1 LHGGLSSG
9 QSSAFYCIGGGR
21 RSGFREKGLDRLC
34 AFWSTYAHIYARQ
47 IMPNSHEAQA
57 ERREAIRRLLSEGP
71 ADTQKSVVAALL
83 AQGFEA
89 TQSSVSRDLR
99 ELGAIKSASGYELA
113 TSLENSDDEVAQV
126 ADLLRDLTP
135 AGPNLLV
142 VKTAIGAAQRVALAL
157 DRSGWPEIV
166 GNVGGDDTV
175 FTATASAAAQRNLLA
190 RIDRA
195 TARA

>member
-1 LHGGLSSG
+1 
-9 QSSAFYCIGGGR
+9 
-21 RSGFREKGLDRLC
+21 
-34 AFWSTYAHIYARQ
+34 
-47 IMPNSHEAQA
+47 MPNSHQAQSK
-57 ERREAIRRLLSEGP
+57 RRDAIRRLLESGP
-71 ADTQKSVVAALL
+71 AGNQQSVVAALL

-99 ELGAIKSASGYELA
+99 ELGAIKTASGYELA
-113 TSLENSDDEVAQV
+113 TGTSDSYDEVAQV
-126 ADLLRDLTP
+126 ADLLRDLKA

-142 VKTAIGAAQRVALAL
+142 IKTAIGAAQRVALAL

-190 RIDRA
+190 RIERA
-195 TARA
+195 TARQGG

>member
-1 LHGGLSSG
+1 
-9 QSSAFYCIGGGR
+9 
-21 RSGFREKGLDRLC
+21 
-34 AFWSTYAHIYARQ
+34 
-47 IMPNSHEAQA
+47 MPNSHQAQSK
-57 ERREAIRRLLSEGP
+57 RREAIRRLLESGP
-71 ADTQKSVVAALL
+71 AGNQQSVVAALL

-89 TQSSVSRDLR
+89 TQSNVSRDLR
-99 ELGAIKSASGYELA
+99 ELGAIKTPSGYELA
-113 TSLENSDDEVAQV
+113 TGTLGSDDEVAQV
-126 ADLLRDLTP
+126 ADLLRDLKP

-190 RIDRA
+190 RIEHA
-195 TARA
+195 TASAGKLP